1 MTDRGSIRALAL
13 ETFEEPPSVVEL
25 AAPAVDVGEVLVRM
39 KAASINAWDTAV
51 ASGGMKEYIP
61 YTFPA
66 VIGMDVAGIVEEAG
80 DGAEGFAPGDR
91 VFGTMGMK
99 GEIHDGSFAELANP
113 QSSMLAHTPDGLDDR
128 AASSLGV
135 AGTTAMSAVE
145 AVAPASGDTVL
156 VVGATGGV
164 GTFAIQLAAARGAHV
179 IASARPGDEGLVTS
193 LGAAATVD
201 YTGDVIAAIRALHP
215 DGLGGLID
223 LVNRDHEDF
232 AAISRLVRPGGHAAS
247 AVGGAGGST
256 EIDGVGVSNVGS
268 DPGHLGTLADMV
280 VAGTL
285 RVAIT
290 STYPLADAARAL
302 EDFTD
307 QHTVGKRI
315 ISME

>member
-1 MTDRGSIRALAL
+1 MTDRGSIKALAL
-13 ETFEEPPSVVEL
+13 EAFERPPSVVEF
-25 AAPAVDVGEVLVRM
+25 AAPAAGAGEVLVRM

-51 ASGGMKEYIP
+51 ASGGMKEYMR

-66 VIGMDVAGIVEEAG
+66 VIGMDVAGVVEEMG
-80 DGAEGFAPGDR
+80 DGAEGFTPGER

-113 QSSMLAHTPDGLDDR
+113 QSSMLARTPDGLDDQ

-135 AGTTAMSAVE
+135 AATTAMSAVE
-145 AVAPASGDTVL
+145 AVAPASGDAVL

-179 IASARPGDEGLVTS
+179 VASARPGDEGLVTS

-201 YTGDVIAAIRALHP
+201 YTGDVIATIRALHP

-223 LVNRDHEDF
+223 LVNRDHEAF

-256 EIDGVGVSNVGS
+256 EIDGVVVSNIGS
-268 DPGHLGTLADMV
+268 DPSHLGALADMI

-290 STYPLADAARAL
+290 STYLLADAARAL